1 MNKRRA
7 MSRCSPQTETSDV
20 SLQHASG
27 SGNLAHIH
35 QPLEG
40 HFNKF
45 NLNIDKRLDAF
56 YEPTLFDF

>member
-27 SGNLAHIH
+27 SGNLAHRH
-35 QPLEG
+35 
-40 HFNKF
+40 H
-45 NLNIDKRLDAF
+45 
-56 YEPTLFDF
+56 TS